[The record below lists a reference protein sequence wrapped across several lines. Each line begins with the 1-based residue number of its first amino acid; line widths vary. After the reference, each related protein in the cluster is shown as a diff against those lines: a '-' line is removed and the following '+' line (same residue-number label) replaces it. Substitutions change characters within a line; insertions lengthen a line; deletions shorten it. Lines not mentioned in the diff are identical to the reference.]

1 MTKIYLVRYG
11 CYSDQG
17 IAGVFS
23 TEEKAQRYCDIYNKL
38 GPAYY
43 DGDYYV
49 DEYELDR
56 EDLPEDTKV
65 VAYYSA
71 WIALVD
77 VWNWDHTELLQK
89 AGELDWEVSPENE
102 IYTKPVV
109 IERSRDDM
117 IVIKSTTSLEHAKKV
132 AIEQYQIFT
141 QQRLEN
147 GEI

>member
-1 MTKIYLVRYG
+1 MTKVYLVRYG
-11 CYSDQG
+11 CYSGQG

-23 TEEKAQRYCDIYNKL
+23 TEEKAQRYCNIHNKL
-38 GPAYY
+38 EEDWYN
-43 DGDYYV
+43 DYYV
-49 DEYELDR
+49 DEYELDK
-56 EDLPEDTKV
+56 EVLPDDTKV
-65 VAYYSA
+65 VSYYQA

-77 VWNWDHTELLQK
+77 IWNWNHTELLQK
-89 AGELDWEVSPENE
+89 AGELEYNVEPENE

-117 IVIKSTTSLEHAKKV
+117 IFIKSTTSLEHAKKV